1 MNNNLA
7 FIFPGQGSQYV
18 GMGNNFYEKYDIA
31 KDYFNRANKILDI
44 DLKEICFNGPETK
57 LKETQNTQPAIFT
70 VSVIGYQLLKSK
82 DIVPGVVAGH
92 SLGEYSALYAAEV
105 YDFETGL
112 KLVRKRGEL
121 MSKAVSEGSKGKMAA
136 IIALDKKKIEEICSK
151 VKGVCQIAN
160 INSPLQI
167 VISGED
173 KAINQAIKL
182 ADQSGAKKV
191 VELKVSSAFHS
202 KLMEPAKKKLA
213 EYINSLD
220 FKNPQIPIIANST
233 ADFVNTKSEIVNALK
248 EQLTNPVRWVESME
262 LAGIKGIEKAV
273 EIGPGRV
280 LKTLMRRIDRSIKTY
295 NLEDEVSLKKTVNKI

>member
-1 MNNNLA
+1 MNSNVA

-18 GMGNNFYEKYDIA
+18 GMGKDFYDNYDIA

-44 DLKEICFNGPETK
+44 DLKEICFNGPEAK
-57 LKETQNTQPAIFT
+57 LTETQNTQPAIFT

-82 DIVPGVVAGH
+82 NIVPELVAGH
-92 SLGEYSALYAAEV
+92 SLGEYSALYAAGV

-136 IIALDKKKIEEICSK
+136 IIALDRKKIEEICSK
-151 VKGVCQIAN
+151 VEGVCQLAN

-167 VISGED
+167 VISGEE
-173 KAINQAIKL
+173 KAIDQAVEL
-182 ADQSGAKKV
+182 ANQSGAKKV
-191 VELKVSSAFHS
+191 VELNVSSAFHS

-213 EYINSLD
+213 EYINTLE
-220 FKNPQIPIIANST
+220 FKSPQIPIIANST
-233 ADFVNTKSEIVNALK
+233 ADFVNTEKEIVNALK
-248 EQLTNPVRWVESME
+248 KQLTNPVRWVESME
-262 LAGIKGIEKAV
+262 LANNNGIEKAV
-273 EIGPGRV
+273 EVGPGRV

-295 NLEDEVSLKKTVNKI
+295 NLEDKASLEKTVNKM